1 MNEPEPEQTIRRA
14 GRPRSEKS
22 HQAILEA
29 TLALFAE
36 EGLAGSSIEA
46 IAERAGVGKTTIYRR
61 WSSKEDVI
69 KDAFNLF
76 RADYPL
82 PDTGNIGNDL
92 LDMANEAQEL
102 VHRNPLMG
110 KLTTKLIAEIKTKP
124 EIYRVFYEK
133 LVTPRIQQFRQIV
146 ERAQE
151 RGELRPDLD
160 AMFILSLIFISL
172 VYGNIF
178 TELID
183 PYAKQVYQPE
193 AAVDALLRGI
203 VTTYDDAIAI
213 LKDPRFIKDTQKV
226 SKPSDG
232 QDAARE
238 SASVLQRFLTW
249 RRDMLTVDPPEHTRL
264 RGLVSKAFTPRM
276 IEQLR
281 PRVQQ
286 IADELLDAV
295 QAQGQMDLIA
305 DFAFPLPIT
314 VISEMLGIP
323 VKDRQQFRA
332 WSQTIVN
339 APVGPQIEDKLAALE
354 MFVQYIKT
362 LLADKRAHPGSDLT
376 SGLVQAEEHRDTLS
390 ETELIST
397 IFLLIVAGHET
408 TVNLIGNGVLALL
421 QHPDQMQLLRADS
434 SLLPSAIEELLRY
447 TAPVSLSSPRW
458 ASEDIPMYGK
468 VISKG
473 EMVFVSLIGADTD
486 PQQFADPEVLNILRQ
501 EHQHVAFGKGIHYC
515 LGAPLARLEGQ
526 IAIGTLLQRLPNLR
540 QEPPTAQLTWTQNP
554 ILRGLTSL
562 PVTF

>member
-1 MNEPEPEQTIRRA
+1 MNERKLNNMEQIT
-14 GRPRSEKS
+14 
-22 HQAILEA
+22 
-29 TLALFAE
+29 F
-36 EGLAGSSIEA
+36 
-46 IAERAGVGKTTIYRR
+46 
-61 WSSKEDVI
+61 
-69 KDAFNLF
+69 
-76 RADYPL
+76 
-82 PDTGNIGNDL
+82 NDL
-92 LDMANEAQEL
+92 LSQETKRDPVAFSARL
-102 VHRNPLMG
+102 REQGPLIHLTSPFGMG
-110 KLTTKLIAEIKTKP
+110 E
-124 EIYRVFYEK
+124 
-133 LVTPRIQQFRQIV
+133 
-146 ERAQE
+146 
-151 RGELRPDLD
+151 
-160 AMFILSLIFISL
+160 SW
-172 VYGNIF
+172 
-178 TELID
+178 
-183 PYAKQVYQPE
+183 
-193 AAVDALLRGI
+193 I
-203 VTTYDDAIAI
+203 VTTYDDTIAI

-226 SKPSDG
+226 SKPSDR

-295 QAQGQMDLIA
+295 QARGKMDLIA

-339 APVGPQIEDKLAALE
+339 APVGPQMEDKLAALE

-458 ASEDIPMYGK
+458 ASEDIPMHGK

-540 QEPPTAQLTWTQNP
+540 QEPPAAQLTWTQNP